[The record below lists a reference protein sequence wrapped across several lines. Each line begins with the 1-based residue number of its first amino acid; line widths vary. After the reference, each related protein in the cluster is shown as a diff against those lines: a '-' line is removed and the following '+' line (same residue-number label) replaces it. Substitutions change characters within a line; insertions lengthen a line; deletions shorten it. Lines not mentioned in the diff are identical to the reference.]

1 MSEMNFTKPV
11 IFCANFDVKGLGVY
25 TNGDNTFC
33 VEVYRMEGR
42 TTYTYKLNGVCS
54 HMSRTTATEAWELAG
69 EHVNADLI
77 TVCRKWLNKS
87 FKKEIKD
94 YKESKSV

>member
-25 TNGDNTFC
+25 TNGENTFC

-54 HMSRTTATEAWELAG
+54 HMSQNNSYRSLGTCWRT
-69 EHVNADLI
+69 
-77 TVCRKWLNKS
+77 C
-87 FKKEIKD
+87 
-94 YKESKSV
+94 